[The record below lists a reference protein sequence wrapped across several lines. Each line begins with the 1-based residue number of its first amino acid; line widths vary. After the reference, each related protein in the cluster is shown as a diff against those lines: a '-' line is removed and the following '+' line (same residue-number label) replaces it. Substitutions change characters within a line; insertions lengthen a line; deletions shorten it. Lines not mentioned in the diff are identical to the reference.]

1 MDEYTISIWEIL
13 EHTLWIPDETDHLIE
28 AFPVILCHEAKGTEQ
43 RKAEVVEARV
53 SIVGIWSDSDTRV
66 VLWTWSANV

>member
-1 MDEYTISIWEIL
+1 
-13 EHTLWIPDETDHLIE
+13 LIE

-66 VLWTWSANV
+66 VLWT